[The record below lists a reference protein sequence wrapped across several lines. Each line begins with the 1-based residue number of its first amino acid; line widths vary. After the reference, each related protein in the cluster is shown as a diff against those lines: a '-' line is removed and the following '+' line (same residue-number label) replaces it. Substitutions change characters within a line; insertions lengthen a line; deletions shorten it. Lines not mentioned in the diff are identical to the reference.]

1 MSSSLEERVAKIE
14 GILEQ
19 MDKRLNH
26 IESEVRDL
34 RTHFDGEI
42 KGLRGLIEA
51 WRADFDKKSGDMK
64 AGLDKRIDDSKTEL
78 YGEIKGLRNLI
89 ESWRMEFDKKL
100 GDLKTSFENKI
111 ESLRTELYGEIRD
124 LRGRFY
130 WIIGIQITMW
140 VTIILTILFKH
151 A

>member
-1 MSSSLEERVAKIE
+1 MKSSLEERVARIE

-26 IESEVRDL
+26 IES
-34 RTHFDGEI
+34 
-42 KGLRGLIEA
+42 
-51 WRADFDKKSGDMK
+51 
-64 AGLDKRIDDSKTEL
+64 
-78 YGEIKGLRNLI
+78 
-89 ESWRMEFDKKL
+89 
-100 GDLKTSFENKI
+100 
-111 ESLRTELYGEIRD
+111 EIRD

>member
-1 MSSSLEERVAKIE
+1 MVRVIMKSSLEERVARIE

-26 IESEVRDL
+26 IESEIGDL
-34 RTHFDGEI
+34 KAYFDGEI
-42 KGLRGLIEA
+42 KGLRGLVEG
-51 WRADFDKKSGDMK
+51 WRVDFDRK
-64 AGLDKRIDDSKTEL
+64 LENLRREL
-78 YGEIKGLRNLI
+78 
-89 ESWRMEFDKKL
+89 
-100 GDLKTSFENKI
+100 FE
-111 ESLRTELYGEIRD
+111 EIRD